1 MQDGKGTIITNA
13 FQKFLD
19 EFKSKPNMI
28 WVHKSSKFYNRLM
41 KFWLEKNAIEM
52 YSTHNEVKSVDT
64 ERFMRTLKELNLEI
78 HNFIL
83 KKRCIDK
90 LDDIVNKY
98 KHNSNETC

>member
-1 MQDGKGTIITNA
+1 
-13 FQKFLD
+13 
-19 EFKSKPNMI
+19 
-28 WVHKSSKFYNRLM
+28 
-41 KFWLEKNAIEM
+41 M

-64 ERFMRTLKELNLEI
+64 ERFMRTLKESNLEI
-78 HNFIL
+78 HNFSL